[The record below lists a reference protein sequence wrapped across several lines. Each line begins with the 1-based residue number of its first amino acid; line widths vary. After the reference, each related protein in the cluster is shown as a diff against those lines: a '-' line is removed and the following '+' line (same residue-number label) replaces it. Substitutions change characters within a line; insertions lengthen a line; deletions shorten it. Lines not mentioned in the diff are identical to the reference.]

1 MKCIVRSYKAEQ
13 TDKTAEADGNIRL
26 SIPIHDQMIPLKVI

>member
-1 MKCIVRSYKAEQ
+1 MRCIVRGYKTEQ
-13 TDKTAEADGNIRL
+13 KDKTAEADGNIRL